1 MQWLNRAML
10 RLHTENT
17 LDREEKIMSEWLK
30 TSLIDIVELI
40 GGGTPKTSKA
50 EYWGGNINWLSVKD
64 FNNEN
69 RYVYSTEKT
78 ITEEGLNNS
87 STKLLRKD
95 DIIISAR
102 GTVGELAMIPFPMA
116 FNQSCYGI
124 RAKEGIDST
133 FLYYLIKHSVRKLK
147 AMTHGSVF
155 DTITRDTFA
164 NIDVA
169 IPDIEM
175 QQRVAKMLANID
187 DKVEN
192 NQRIN
197 NNLEQQAVLLFKEWF
212 TDFVNI
218 SSNLIETQFGLIP
231 DTFKLLKNGELPIV
245 VTDYVANGSFASL
258 KANVTLYQEPNYAYF
273 IRNTDLKS
281 GTFEVFVDEHS
292 YNFLSKSTLYGG
304 EIIISN
310 VGDVGS
316 VFLCPKL
323 NKPMTLGNNIIMLR
337 PEQDNLQYYLYIW
350 FKWLYGQSL
359 IQGIK
364 GGSAQ
369 PKFNKTDF
377 KNLPIFLPPDDL
389 LEQFHQTVKPMF
401 ELIEKN
407 NEENQSLTVARDT
420 LLPKLMSGELDVS
433 DIDL

>member
-1 MQWLNRAML
+1 MA
-10 RLHTENT
+10 
-17 LDREEKIMSEWLK
+17 EWLK

-102 GTVGELAMIPFPMA
+102 GTVGELAMIPLPMA

-124 RAKEGIDST
+124 RAKDGINRT

-164 NIDVA
+164 NIEVS
-169 IPDIEM
+169 IPDIET
-175 QQRVAKMLANID
+175 QQRVAKLLADID

-197 NNLEQQAVLLFKEWF
+197 KNLLEQAENIFNKYYDVAINQQPFTSIISVLGGGTPK
-212 TDFVNI
+212 TSNSDFW
-218 SSNLIETQFGLIP
+218 
-231 DTFKLLKNGELPIV
+231 NGEIPFF
-245 VTDYVANGSFASL
+245 TP
-258 KANVTLYQEPNYAYF
+258 K
-273 IRNTDLKS
+273 
-281 GTFEVFVDEHS
+281 
-292 YNFLSKSTLYGG
+292 
-304 EIIISN
+304 
-310 VGDVGS
+310 DVGS
-316 VFLCPKL
+316 PYTFQTEKYITVDGLGHCNSRLYPINTSFVTARGTVGKASLAGVPMAMNQSCYALASDTIDPILVYFYTLRAVDSLKHKASGAVFDAIV
-323 NKPMTLGNNIIMLR
+323 TR
-337 PEQDNLQYYLYIW
+337 D
-350 FKWLYGQSL
+350 
-359 IQGIK
+359 
-364 GGSAQ
+364 
-369 PKFNKTDF
+369 FNT
-377 KNLPIFLPPDDL
+377 
-389 LEQFHQTVKPMF
+389 
-401 ELIEKN
+401 ELINVLPETDSNTVLELVSPMLEIVHN
-407 NEENQSLTVARDT
+407 NSAENLRLAVLRDA
-420 LLPKLMSGELDVS
+420 LLPQLMSGELDVS